1 MGRHDFFS
9 KYAPRPGRLRFAI
22 SRVAVLVLVI
32 VVLAWIAISIL
43 LAPPP
48 VAQELETVPLVS
60 EPTRRSPQPS
70 ESTTPTG
77 PEVTLHEAGER
88 TEPRG
93 AQLPA
98 GL

>member
-60 EPTRRSPQPS
+60 EPT
-70 ESTTPTG
+70 
-77 PEVTLHEAGER
+77 
-88 TEPRG
+88 
-93 AQLPA
+93 
-98 GL
+98 